1 MFQSIKPQSIR
12 GTVRILLAIFIIFIL
27 SGCASTNSQHQ
38 LDLLDLET
46 RLGLGEFPKTTSIL
60 VSQKGE
66 LVYEQYFGK
75 GRADLL
81 NDTRSVT
88 KAITSVVTGKMIEN
102 GNISGVED
110 KISIHLNSAVMKNDS
125 IKSNIQI
132 KDLLTM
138 SSGFLANDSD
148 DSSPGNEDKM
158 HKQDDWSKWIVNL
171 PVKQNYLRDKNGFGP
186 FRYATINAVLMGEV
200 IENVVNQPVDTYI
213 INTLFKPLGIENYE
227 FQYSP
232 TNEAMTGGGLKL
244 RSRDLLKIGELV
256 QADGVFQKNQLIPK
270 DWINDCL
277 TVHRMD
283 DDSGAGYG
291 YYFWNFQFPIGEKS
305 MTNGW
310 FMAGNGG
317 NIVLILPE
325 LESVIVVTR
334 TNYNSP
340 TQAIE
345 TIKLVSQYIIPQL
358 LTW

>member
-1 MFQSIKPQSIR
+1 MFQLISQQRTLKNLIALF
-12 GTVRILLAIFIIFIL
+12 ILFIL
-27 SGCASTNSQHQ
+27 SGCISTNSQHP
-38 LDLLDLET
+38 LDLLELET
-46 RLGLGEFPKTTSIL
+46 QLELGEFPKTTSIL
-60 VSQKGE
+60 VSQKGK
-66 LVYEQYFGK
+66 LVYEKYFGD

-81 NDTRSVT
+81 NNTRSVT
-88 KAITSVVTGKMIEN
+88 KSITSIVTGKLIEN
-102 GNISGVED
+102 GHISGVDE
-110 KISIHLNSAVMKNDS
+110 KISIHLNSEILKNDPL
-125 IKSNIQI
+125 KSDIQI

-138 SSGFLANDSD
+138 SSVFLANDSD
-148 DSSPGNEDKM
+148 DSSPGNEDEM
-158 HKQDDWSKWIVNL
+158 HKQDDWSQWIVTL

-200 IENVVNQPVDTYI
+200 IKNVANQSVDTYI
-213 INTLFKPLGIENYE
+213 INTLLKPLGIKNYE

-232 TNEAMTGGGLKL
+232 TNEVMTGGGLKL

-256 QADGVFQKNQLIPK
+256 RANGVFQKNQLIPR

-277 TVHRMD
+277 TVHRID
-283 DDSGAGYG
+283 NDSGAGYG
-291 YYFWNFQFPIGEKS
+291 YYFWNFQFRIGEKS

-345 TIKLVSQYIIPQL
+345 TIKLVSQHIIPKL
-358 LTW
+358 LK

>member
-1 MFQSIKPQSIR
+1 MFQSIKPQGIR
-12 GTVRILLAIFIIFIL
+12 GTVPILFAILIIFIL
-27 SGCASTNSQHQ
+27 SECASTNSQYQ
-38 LDLLDLET
+38 LGLLELET
-46 RLGLGEFPKTTSIL
+46 RLDLGEFPQTTSIL

-75 GRADLL
+75 GHEDFL

-88 KAITSVVTGKMIEN
+88 KSITSIVTGKMIEN
-102 GNISGVED
+102 GNISGIGD
-110 KISIHLNSAVMKNDS
+110 KISIYLNSAVIKNDS

-138 SSGFLANDSD
+138 SSAFLANDSD
-148 DSSPGNEDKM
+148 DSSPGNENKM
-158 HKQDDWSKWIVNL
+158 HRQDDWSRWIASL

-200 IENVVNQPVDTYI
+200 IESAVNQPVDTYI
-213 INTLFKPLGIENYE
+213 INTLFNPLGIENYE

-232 TNEAMTGGGLKL
+232 TNEAMAGGGLKL

-256 QADGVFQKNQLIPK
+256 QAGGIFQKNQLIQK
-270 DWINDCL
+270 EWINDCL

-283 DDSGAGYG
+283 DDSGSGYG
-291 YYFWNFQFPIGEKS
+291 YFFWNFQFQIGEKS

-358 LTW
+358 LTK

>member
-1 MFQSIKPQSIR
+1 MR

-27 SGCASTNSQHQ
+27 SGCASTNSQYQ
-38 LDLLDLET
+38 LDLLELET

-75 GRADLL
+75 GRSDLL

-88 KAITSVVTGKMIEN
+88 KAITSIVTGKMIEN

-110 KISIHLNSAVMKNDS
+110 KISIHLNSAV
-125 IKSNIQI
+125 I
-132 KDLLTM
+132 
-138 SSGFLANDSD
+138 
-148 DSSPGNEDKM
+148 
-158 HKQDDWSKWIVNL
+158 
-171 PVKQNYLRDKNGFGP
+171 
-186 FRYATINAVLMGEV
+186 
-200 IENVVNQPVDTYI
+200 
-213 INTLFKPLGIENYE
+213 
-227 FQYSP
+227 
-232 TNEAMTGGGLKL
+232 
-244 RSRDLLKIGELV
+244 
-256 QADGVFQKNQLIPK
+256 K

-325 LESVIVVTR
+325 LKSVIVVTR

-358 LTW
+358 LT

>member
-27 SGCASTNSQHQ
+27 SGCASTNSQYQ
-38 LDLLDLET
+38 LDLLELET

-88 KAITSVVTGKMIEN
+88 KAITSIVTGKMIEN

-110 KISIHLNSAVMKNDS
+110 KISIHLNSAVIKNDS

-158 HKQDDWSKWIVNL
+158 HKQDDWSKWIR
-171 PVKQNYLRDKNGFGP
+171 P
-186 FRYATINAVLMGEV
+186 I
-200 IENVVNQPVDTYI
+200 
-213 INTLFKPLGIENYE
+213 
-227 FQYSP
+227 
-232 TNEAMTGGGLKL
+232 
-244 RSRDLLKIGELV
+244 LLCH
-256 QADGVFQKNQLIPK
+256 N
-270 DWINDCL
+270 
-277 TVHRMD
+277 
-283 DDSGAGYG
+283 
-291 YYFWNFQFPIGEKS
+291 
-305 MTNGW
+305 
-310 FMAGNGG
+310 
-317 NIVLILPE
+317 
-325 LESVIVVTR
+325 
-334 TNYNSP
+334 
-340 TQAIE
+340 
-345 TIKLVSQYIIPQL
+345 
-358 LTW
+358 